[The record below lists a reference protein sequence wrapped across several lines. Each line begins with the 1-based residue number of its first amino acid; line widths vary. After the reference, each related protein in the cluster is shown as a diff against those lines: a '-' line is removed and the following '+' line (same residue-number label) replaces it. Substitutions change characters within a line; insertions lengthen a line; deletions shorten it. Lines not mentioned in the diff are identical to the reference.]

1 MSEQSIGT
9 TDQLKDPDYEVPMVP
24 RIALGL
30 QHVLAM
36 FVSNVTP
43 SIIIAGAAGF
53 AFGGEDMV
61 FFNSNGHAVF
71 RHSYFVPD
79 NWLWGCGRT
88 PACDAGY
95 QLCLCAY
102 HDKHC

>member
-61 FFNSNGHAVF
+61 FLIQMAMLFSGIATLFQTIGFGLWEHA
-71 RHSYFVPD
+71 
-79 NWLWGCGRT
+79 
-88 PACDAGY
+88 
-95 QLCLCAY
+95 CL
-102 HDKHC
+102 